1 MTTTMLESRALAS
14 APTVAR
20 PRQRRTGR
28 VTLGRVIHSEW
39 IKIWSLRSTV
49 VSLLATVGVVVALG
63 LLFAAVASG
72 HVGGDS
78 LGIGAGGTADP
89 VGASLGGVQL
99 AQLVIGVIGVLL
111 VAGEYSTGMIR
122 TTLAAVP
129 KRLPVL
135 WGKTL
140 VFGGVTLA
148 LMLVGTLAAFFGGQ
162 QIMGTHGVDL
172 FDPGVL
178 RAVAGGAVYLTGVGL
193 LGLALAAMLRATA
206 AAIAALFGAML
217 VVPGLFPLLPS
228 TWNDAVGPYLPSHAG
243 ESFMA
248 VTPSAG
254 MLGPWAG
261 LAVFAGYIV
270 AALAAAAVL
279 LKRRDA

>member
-1 MTTTMLESRALAS
+1 MTSTALEPRLLTD
-14 APTVAR
+14 APPVPVAHR
-20 PRQRRTGR
+20 RRTGR
-28 VTLGRVIHSEW
+28 VTLARVIHSEW
-39 IKIWSLRSTV
+39 IKIRSLRSTM
-49 VSLLATVGVVVALG
+49 VSLFATFGVVVALG

-72 HVGGDS
+72 HVGGES
-78 LGIGAGGTADP
+78 IGLGAGGTSDP
-89 VGASLGGVQL
+89 VSASLGGVQL

-135 WGKTL
+135 WGKTI
-140 VFGGVTLA
+140 VFGAVTLA

-162 QIMGTHGVDL
+162 QIMGTHGVSL

-178 RAVAGGAVYLTGVGL
+178 RAVIGAAVYLTGVGL
-193 LGLALAAMLRATA
+193 LGLTLAALLRGTA

-228 TWNDAVGPYLPSHAG
+228 SWNDTVGPYLPSHAG
-243 ESFMA
+243 ESFMS

-261 LAVFAGYIV
+261 LAVFAGYLV
-270 AALAAAAVL
+270 AALAAAAVM

>member
-1 MTTTMLESRALAS
+1 MTSTALEPRLLTG
-14 APTVAR
+14 APTMPVTHR
-20 PRQRRTGR
+20 RRTGR
-28 VTLGRVIHSEW
+28 VTLARVILSEW
-39 IKIWSLRSTV
+39 IKIRSLRSTV
-49 VSLLATVGVVVALG
+49 VSLFATFGVVVALG
-63 LLFAAVASG
+63 LLFAAVAAG
-72 HVGGDS
+72 HVGGES
-78 LGIGAGGTADP
+78 IGLGAGGTSDP
-89 VGASLGGVQL
+89 VSASLGGVQL

-135 WGKTL
+135 WGKTI

-162 QIMGTHGVDL
+162 QIMGTHGVSL

-178 RAVAGGAVYLTGVGL
+178 RAVIGAAVYLTGVGL
-193 LGLALAAMLRATA
+193 LGLTLAALLRGTA

-228 TWNDAVGPYLPSHAG
+228 SWNDTVGPYLPSHAG

-261 LAVFAGYIV
+261 LAVFAGYVV
-270 AALAAAAVL
+270 AALAAAAVM